1 MGFLWDLIQQSQ
13 IHEHRKAAD
22 TLEQR
27 VAALERELDE
37 TRALLRMLLE
47 RLETRLGED
56 LDDDGQI
63 G

>member
-13 IHEHRKAAD
+13 IHEHRKTAES
-22 TLEQR
+22 LEQR

-37 TRALLRMLLE
+37 TRSLLRTLLE
-47 RLETRLGED
+47 RLESRLGED
-56 LDDDGQI
+56 LDEDGQI